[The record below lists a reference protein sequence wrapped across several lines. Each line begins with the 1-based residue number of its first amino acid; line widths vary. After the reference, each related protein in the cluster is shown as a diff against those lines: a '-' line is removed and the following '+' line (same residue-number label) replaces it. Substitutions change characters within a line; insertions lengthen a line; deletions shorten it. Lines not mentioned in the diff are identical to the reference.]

1 MLSEKERDRRYKR
14 IREGMK
20 KEGLSLLL
28 ICGSTMRKG
37 HVQYV
42 SEYSI
47 SFDGAYVVYPI
58 QGRPTLYV
66 FSAIQ
71 QERGKQ
77 SWVKDSRFSSDFGR
91 DILARIKEL
100 KGARAK
106 IGLVGTD
113 IIPAKLYLFL
123 KENLP
128 RASFTEADDLFFHL
142 RATKGP
148 EEIAMAK
155 RSAALADIT
164 FAHVKK
170 VVKPGISEH
179 ELYAEIDYALKKK
192 EVEESFNLIASGPL
206 PVYPHLPLPRI
217 IKTNDRVSLEI
228 TPRYNGYYTQLTI
241 NLTLGKTSRICQRLV
256 KTCLEA
262 LEEGVQNLRPGVQA
276 SQVARA
282 MKEVVK
288 GAGFTMPFRGGH
300 GLGLEVDEIP
310 TITLN
315 SDTVLKPDM
324 VAVIHPCAVIP
335 GKGGVFLGHT
345 YLVTPQGHQRLNNTP
360 LG

>member
-1 MLSEKERDRRYKR
+1 MLSEKERDRRHKL
-14 IREGMK
+14 IKEGMK

-37 HVQYV
+37 HVQYI

-47 SFDGAYVVYPI
+47 SFDGAYVVYPLT
-58 QGRPTLYV
+58 GRPTLYV

-77 SWVKDSRFSSDFGR
+77 SWVKDSRFSPDYGR

-100 KGARAK
+100 KGKRGK

-113 IIPAKLYLFL
+113 VIPAKLYLYL
-123 KENLP
+123 KENLS
-128 RASFTEADDLFFHL
+128 RATFVEADNLL
-142 RATKGP
+142 YRVRAAKGP
-148 EEIAMAK
+148 EEIAMAE

-164 FAHVKK
+164 FAHIKK
-170 VVKPGISEH
+170 LAKPGMSEH
-179 ELYAEIDYALKKK
+179 QLFAEIDYALKKK

-217 IKTNDRVSLEI
+217 IKANDRVSLEI
-228 TPRYNGYYTQLTI
+228 TPRYNGYYTQLTV
-241 NLTLGKTSRICQRLV
+241 NLSLGKTSRTCQRLV
-256 KTCLEA
+256 KTCLAA
-262 LEEGVQNLRPGVQA
+262 LEEGEKVLRPGLPA

-282 MKEVVK
+282 MKEVVED
-288 GAGFTMPFRGGH
+288 AGFTMPFRGGH
-300 GLGLEVDEIP
+300 GLGLEVDEMP
-310 TITLN
+310 TITVN
-315 SDTVLKPDM
+315 SDTILQPGM
-324 VAVIHPCAVIP
+324 VAVVHPCAIIP

-345 YLVTPQGHQRLNNTP
+345 YLVTPQGQKRLNSTP